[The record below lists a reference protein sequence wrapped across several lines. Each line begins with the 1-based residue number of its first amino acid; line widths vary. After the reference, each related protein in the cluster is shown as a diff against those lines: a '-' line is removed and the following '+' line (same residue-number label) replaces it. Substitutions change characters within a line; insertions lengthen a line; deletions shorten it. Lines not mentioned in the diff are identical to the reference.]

1 MFIVTRASGDFSI
14 FRPNVK
20 KMKIQRES
28 QAIQTNP
35 VAIKNFLWGAP
46 LIVLDFCCYVEYR

>member
-1 MFIVTRASGDFSI
+1 
-14 FRPNVK
+14 
-20 KMKIQRES
+20 MKIQRES